1 MEQTKIIMIDL
12 FSFVPAILANV
23 MPLGLT
29 VIFGLLMLV
38 SALVVI
44 LAKNPV
50 TSALGMLACFVT
62 LAALFIG
69 LDAFFIG
76 ILQILVYAGAVMV
89 LFLFIIML
97 LDLKEPSELEMST
110 VKPASIILGIVTV
123 LLLLIQIGV
132 VLSKIPTTLFAKI
145 NHAQAAKY
153 FDSQSVIT
161 AKLNQGILPD
171 AHLIGQALSLNY
183 AFALQLIGIILLLAT
198 IGVIVIGQKSSH

>member
-1 MEQTKIIMIDL
+1 MNTLYFEPTL
-12 FSFVPAILANV
+12 LANV

-29 VIFGLLMLV
+29 VIFGLLMLI

-44 LAKNPV
+44 LARNPV

-69 LDAFFIG
+69 LDAFFVG

-97 LDLKEPSELEMST
+97 LDLKEPSEVEMST
-110 VKPASIILGIVTV
+110 VKPASIILGIITV
-123 LLLLIQIGV
+123 LLLLIQVGV

-145 NHAQAAKY
+145 DHEAAATH
-153 FDSQSVIT
+153 FNPDSIIT
-161 AKLNQGILPD
+161 SKLKAGILPD

-198 IGVIVIGQKSSH
+198 IGVIVIAQNNAQTNTQKKPH